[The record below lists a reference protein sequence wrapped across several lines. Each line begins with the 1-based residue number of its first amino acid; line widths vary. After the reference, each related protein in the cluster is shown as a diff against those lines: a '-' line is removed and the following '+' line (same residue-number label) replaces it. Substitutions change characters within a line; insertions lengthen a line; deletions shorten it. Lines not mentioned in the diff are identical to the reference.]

1 MALADRIRLGRESV
15 RAILAVPR
23 ASDVAACLVSFV
35 VHFTAFIGLAFV
47 TLLVPVDD
55 RLSLSVSALNFDD
68 EIIPQEFHFSP
79 EPSSQ
84 IGALSDGGLAE
95 ARPVALS
102 EAPETQL
109 TYDLE
114 PATTIGEIRV
124 FEFDRTLLESPNVTE
139 NLMVKGAGSVGTSG
153 AAGAVDRITHEIL
166 LSLDQR
172 PTLVVWLF
180 DQSGS
185 LKAQREA
192 IAKRFDRVY
201 EELGLIESSGNK
213 SFKQHK
219 VEPLL
224 TAVASFGAGVQ
235 LITPKPTAD
244 LDDIKASVRAV
255 SDDDSG
261 TENVFQSIGY
271 LADKFRHHR
280 LAKPRRNV
288 MIVVFTD
295 EAGDDIGQ
303 LDATVATCRKFE
315 MPVYVVGV
323 PAPFGRTEAYIK
335 YVDPDPNYDQTPQY
349 VPVHQGPESLL
360 PERIK
365 LLFGGREEQEEVMDS
380 GFGPFGLC
388 RLAYET
394 GGIYFTV
401 HPNREVGRRIA
412 SWETAA
418 MTSHMSSF
426 FDPRVMR
433 NYRPDYVTAAEYR
446 ELITSNRAIA
456 ALIEAAQLSATTP
469 LENVRRRFPKID
481 EGQFAR
487 DLSLAQRDA
496 AKLEPKVNRLV
507 EILQQ
512 GEPDRE
518 NVNRPR
524 WQAGY
529 DLAIGRALA
538 VKVRAEGYNAMLA
551 EAKQGMKFKDERSDT
566 WELESSDSITSS
578 SALAKDATD
587 ARKYLQRV
595 IEEHEGTP
603 WSIEAKREL
612 REPMGW
618 KWRETFTD
626 VAGRMARASNG
637 RPRPNPT
644 APKPKPRR
652 DPPKL

>member
-1 MALADRIRLGRESV
+1 
-15 RAILAVPR
+15 
-23 ASDVAACLVSFV
+23 
-35 VHFTAFIGLAFV
+35 
-47 TLLVPVDD
+47 
-55 RLSLSVSALNFDD
+55 
-68 EIIPQEFHFSP
+68 
-79 EPSSQ
+79 
-84 IGALSDGGLAE
+84 
-95 ARPVALS
+95 
-102 EAPETQL
+102 
-109 TYDLE
+109 
-114 PATTIGEIRV
+114 
-124 FEFDRTLLESPNVTE
+124 
-139 NLMVKGAGSVGTSG
+139 
-153 AAGAVDRITHEIL
+153 
-166 LSLDQR
+166 
-172 PTLVVWLF
+172 
-180 DQSGS
+180 
-185 LKAQREA
+185 
-192 IAKRFDRVY
+192 
-201 EELGLIESSGNK
+201 
-213 SFKQHK
+213 
-219 VEPLL
+219 
-224 TAVASFGAGVQ
+224 
-235 LITPKPTAD
+235 
-244 LDDIKASVRAV
+244 
-255 SDDDSG
+255 
-261 TENVFQSIGY
+261 
-271 LADKFRHHR
+271 
-280 LAKPRRNV
+280 
-288 MIVVFTD
+288 
-295 EAGDDIGQ
+295 
-303 LDATVATCRKFE
+303 
-315 MPVYVVGV
+315 
-323 PAPFGRTEAYIK
+323 
-335 YVDPDPNYDQTPQY
+335 
-349 VPVHQGPESLL
+349 
-360 PERIK
+360 
-365 LLFGGREEQEEVMDS
+365 
-380 GFGPFGLC
+380 
-388 RLAYET
+388 
-394 GGIYFTV
+394 
-401 HPNREVGRRIA
+401 
-412 SWETAA
+412 